1 MSEMIHNSLVCR
13 ALRTAG
19 QRVAQWWR
27 QGALAGCGR
36 FFRRCNE
43 QSTALRLWLAF
54 GERPNLAAD
63 SLYARVL
70 HAIRRFLVLLGTFL
84 RNSLFYRILL
94 AIKNGYLRLSA
105 HSRVLRWINR
115 LNLHQ
120 WLLVAFGL
128 YLPLEYAIRDV
139 LGIAFLA
146 SVWEELFIVVGIG
159 MVLWRRALEQAEGL
173 DRETP
178 VDAWILLFAG
188 VGLVLMSLVRPYPAV
203 AMPGYRIV
211 VQYMVWFFILL
222 RLVENDRDF
231 QVLYVTWCLLLG
243 LLSLHCLYQYV
254 RGVEIPASWV
264 SQTELGVRT
273 RVFSITGSP
282 NIMGS
287 LLVLLAPLCAGGI
300 YYCRK
305 PWLKLFCLA
314 LVGGALLALLF
325 TFSRGAWI
333 GMIVA
338 VLLFALFVDK
348 RLIALMAAGVSL
360 VLVAVPS
367 ITNRITYLFTQDFAE
382 ASAVGGRAMRWELGR
397 TLLTENNPWLGFGL
411 GRYGGAV
418 AMQNKILDATETFD
432 YFYLDNYYLKT
443 MVEMGYL
450 GFIFYCLLILA
461 LVIWGLRAI
470 QQSGTRLSTLS
481 GDPVVR
487 GMGNYRILAVSMF
500 SGMMGVLVH
509 CLFENIFEEPY
520 MTAYFWG
527 MAAMLLYVGFFRK
540 RRETGQ
546 GADR

>member
-19 QRVAQWWR
+19 QRVAQWLR

-105 HSRVLRWINR
+105 HSRILSLINR

-188 VGLVLMSLVRPYPAV
+188 VGLGLMSLVRPYPAL
-203 AMPGYRIV
+203 AMPGDRIV
-211 VQYMVWFFILL
+211 LQYMVWFFILL
-222 RLVENDRDF
+222 RLVENDRDC

-243 LLSLHCLYQYV
+243 LLSLHCLYQYAV
-254 RGVEIPASWV
+254 GVEIPATWV
-264 SQTELGVRT
+264 SQTEMGVRT

-540 RRETGQ
+540 RAATGQ
-546 GADR
+546 SAER